1 MEGKVL
7 LTFRFP
13 VKDIRVVPLN
23 FDSITP
29 WYIEEVSKQ
38 RDSAVLWITRQ
49 EVDSLIAKVIVD
61 NKVLD
66 TIQLEAQKT
75 ELRKKLLK
83 NEMPGRL
90 GLVNSAA
97 GSGLNQFKN
106 KLIVTFSFPLIQWD
120 FTRVLLIAGKDT
132 IHPDIAFSDSLKRK
146 IVINHKWDE
155 ETSYKILVPD
165 SVFFGI
171 HNITHDSAIL
181 DFKTKGEKDFG
192 NLIVSMNME
201 KRPGQYIVQLM
212 NEKESMIYEEHI
224 ITGSGKINFDFMPP
238 GKYKIKAINDRNNNR
253 RWDTGN
259 YGLKIQPEEVIYFQ
273 KIVEI
278 RANWDVEET
287 WD

>member
-1 MEGKVL
+1 
-7 LTFRFP
+7 
-13 VKDIRVVPLN
+13 
-23 FDSITP
+23 
-29 WYIEEVSKQ
+29 VSKH

-106 KLIVTFSFPLIQWD
+106 KLFVTFSFPLIQWD

-132 IHPDIAFSDSLKRK
+132 IYPEIAFSDSLKRK
-146 IVINHKWDE
+146 ILINHKWDE

-224 ITGSGKINFDFMPP
+224 ITGSGKISFDFMPP

-273 KIVEI
+273 KVVEI